1 MSNSQT
7 GSPTGFQ
14 HTLRADL
21 ILVLVTILAAAG
33 WIFSKEALAGLPPL
47 LFMGMRFLCASLI
60 LIVLARRQLA
70 RLSKQQWQAACL
82 VGALLGLAMSIWVLG
97 LFKTKSLGEGAF
109 ITSLSVVLVPVVN
122 WAIFRERPATATFIA
137 LPVAMFGM
145 ALLSLRHGFTPEA
158 SQVFFFVAA
167 LLMSVTFI
175 LNSRA
180 AYHIPA
186 LALSAIQL
194 FWVGMV
200 TFTLS
205 VLFEAWPTSVS
216 NPIWGWLF
224 LSITVA
230 TAGRFFLQTYA
241 QSLTSPSRA
250 AVIMILEPV
259 WTTVGSVFWFND
271 WMTTT
276 QFLGCGL
283 ILLALI
289 INRLKRSS
297 FPFKL
302 FKQKSPIISAHTNV
316 K

>member
-1 MSNSQT
+1 VSN
-7 GSPTGFQ
+7 SPTGFQ
-14 HTLRADL
+14 HSLRADF

-47 LFMGMRFLCASLI
+47 LFMGLRFLGASFI
-60 LIVLARRQLA
+60 LIALARRQLV
-70 RLSKQQWQAACL
+70 RLSKQQWQAAGL
-82 VGALLGLAMSIWVLG
+82 VGTLLGLAMSIWVLG
-97 LFKTKSLGEGAF
+97 LFNTQSLGEGAF

-122 WAIFRERPATATFIA
+122 WIMFRERPTAVTFIA
-137 LPVAMFGM
+137 LPVAMVGM

-158 SQVFFFVAA
+158 SQVFFLIAA
-167 LLMSVTFI
+167 LLMSVIFI

-186 LALSAIQL
+186 LALTSIQL
-194 FWVGMV
+194 FLVGTV
-200 TFTLS
+200 TLVLS
-205 VLFEAWPTSVS
+205 VFFEAWPTTVS
-216 NPIWGWLF
+216 NAVWGWLF
-224 LSITVA
+224 LSITLA

-241 QSLTSPSRA
+241 QGLTTPSRA
-250 AVIMILEPV
+250 AAIMILEPV

-289 INRLKRSS
+289 INRLKHKPLS
-297 FPFKL
+297 FRL
-302 FKQKSPIISAHTNV
+302 FKQK
-316 K
+316 

>member
-1 MSNSQT
+1 MSN
-7 GSPTGFQ
+7 SPTGFQ
-14 HTLRADL
+14 HSFRADL
-21 ILVLVTILAAAG
+21 ILLLVTILAAGG

-47 LFMGMRFLCASLI
+47 LFMGLRFLCASLI

-122 WAIFRERPATATFIA
+122 WAMFRERPSSATFIA
-137 LPVAMFGM
+137 LPIAMLGM

-158 SQVFFFVAA
+158 SQVFFFIAA
-167 LLMSVTFI
+167 LLMSVIFI

-194 FWVGMV
+194 FLVGAV
-200 TFTLS
+200 TFILS
-205 VLFEAWPTSVS
+205 LFFEAWPTTVS
-216 NPIWGWLF
+216 NAIWGWLF
-224 LSITVA
+224 LSITLA

-241 QSLTSPSRA
+241 QGLTSPSRA
-250 AVIMILEPV
+250 AAIMILEPV
-259 WTTVGSVFWFND
+259 WTTVGSVFWFNN
-271 WMTTT
+271 WMSTT
-276 QFLGCGL
+276 QLMGCGL

-289 INRLKRSS
+289 INRLKRTS
-297 FPFKL
+297 FSFKL
-302 FKQKSPIISAHTNV
+302 FKQKSPIISEHKNV

>member
-1 MSNSQT
+1 MSNS
-7 GSPTGFQ
+7 PLGFQ
-14 HTLRADL
+14 HSLRADFIL
-21 ILVLVTILAAAG
+21 ILVTILAAAG

-47 LFMGMRFLCASLI
+47 LFMGMRFLCASFI
-60 LIVLARRQLA
+60 LIVLARRQLV

-82 VGALLGLAMSIWVLG
+82 VGVLLGLAMSIWVLG

-122 WAIFRERPATATFIA
+122 WAIFRERPATVTFLA
-137 LPVAMFGM
+137 LPIAMFGM

-158 SQVFFFVAA
+158 SQVYFFIAA

-194 FWVGMV
+194 FLVGAV

-205 VLFEAWPTSVS
+205 LFFEAWPTSVS
-216 NPIWGWLF
+216 NAVWGWLF

-241 QSLTSPSRA
+241 QSLTTPSRA
-250 AVIMILEPV
+250 AIIMILEPV
-259 WTTVGSVFWFND
+259 WTTLGSVFWFND

-276 QFLGCGL
+276 QFIGCGL

-289 INRLKRSS
+289 INRLKPQPL
-297 FPFKL
+297 PFKL
-302 FKQKSPIISAHTNV
+302 FKQKSPIISEHKNV